1 MMQNLLERLIERW
14 YELVEEESRDIEN
27 ERI

>member
-1 MMQNLLERLIERW
+1 MMQNLLERLIEWW

>member
-14 YELVEEESRDIEN
+14 YELVEGESRDIEN